1 MQKEKN
7 NNHSGLLLFV
17 FILLL
22 AIYFTNFAT
31 GKNNMSTTQ
40 TSSVIADDSK
50 AGTDSISTSNYANPS
65 LNYYYYIPKQIVSSN
80 IRKAPFLI
88 MVPGLGGNGEA
99 FVGQAFKYFA
109 KREGFVII
117 APTFIED
124 SNNWESRTSYQY
136 PSAWSGQAMN
146 KIINQFAA
154 KENLAPEGVYMLG
167 FSAGAQFVS
176 RYSLLYPNFV
186 TACAVNSAGGIDD
199 PMQYQNTKF
208 YVAIGTNDEDVRKQ
222 TAQKFY
228 NLAKQKGIDIT
239 YKEYNIGH
247 EYTQNEANDE
257 LAFFDRVK
265 NKL

>member
-1 MQKEKN
+1 MQNKENK
-7 NNHSGLLLFV
+7 NHSGLLLFV

-22 AIYFTNFAT
+22 AIYFTNFFPAKGT
-31 GKNNMSTTQ
+31 NSTQNTP
-40 TSSVIADDSK
+40 VIADDSK
-50 AGTDSISTSNYANPS
+50 AGTDSIATSNYANPS
-65 LNYYYYIPKQIVSSN
+65 LNYYYYIPKKVANNN

-88 MVPGLGGNGEA
+88 MVPGLSGSGEG
-99 FVGQAFKYFA
+99 FVSQPFKDFA

-154 KENLAPEGVYMLG
+154 KENLAPDGVYMLG

-199 PMQYQNTKF
+199 PMQYQNTKI
-208 YVAIGTNDEDVRKQ
+208 YVVIGTNDEDVRKQ

-228 NLAKQKGIDIT
+228 NSAKQKGIEIT
-239 YKEYNIGH
+239 YKEYNIGY
-247 EYTQNEANDE
+247 EYTQEEANDE
-257 LAFFDRVK
+257 LAFFMKVK
-265 NKL
+265 NDL